1 MDPTAVGSTVNR
13 AADRAFH
20 LLIVAIACAA
30 IVGVASLCGC
40 VAWKGNKKRHVPA
53 TPNAQRNA
61 VGYVSQN
68 CGSGS
73 LRSPVKV
80 TGRPTT
86 LPLAGFTRRSNGHS
100 NSADPTPVRR
110 RAQHLTRSAA
120 HEPQTYQP
128 ERISGM
134 RSLSAESLQR
144 RHRYGV
150 HDGAQTARIGR
161 YLSGSSELLAVDSR
175 SLEELR
181 QALGSPLHQTLVPRA
196 YIPEGGAS
204 ASCNSNYAGEGAQEC
219 SCLGGAGSTSKLP
232 SFGRQQ
238 SAPAEMPSLLPSAHH
253 TASRA
258 ERAILVNTNA
268 FEEQSARFQ
277 MGVGAPAS
285 EEQNERLCIVVG
297 DTVAWAPRAT
307 AINGTITL
315 L

>member
-1 MDPTAVGSTVNR
+1 MGSTVNR

-30 IVGVASLCGC
+30 IVGFASLCGC

-68 CGSGS
+68 SLSSRRASGS
-73 LRSPVKV
+73 LRSPVKA

-86 LPLAGFTRRSNGHS
+86 LPLAGSTRRSNGLSH
-100 NSADPTPVRR
+100 SADPTPVRR

-120 HEPQTYQP
+120 HEPQAYQP
-128 ERISGM
+128 ERISGK
-134 RSLSAESLQR
+134 RSLSSESLQR
-144 RHRYGV
+144 RHRYGL
-150 HDGAQTARIGR
+150 HDGAQAARIGR

-196 YIPEGGAS
+196 HMPEAGVSG
-204 ASCNSNYAGEGAQEC
+204 NSNYAGEGAQEC
-219 SCLGGAGSTSKLP
+219 SCPSGGGSMSNLP

-238 SAPAEMPSLLPSAHH
+238 SAPAEMPSLLPSAPH
-253 TASRA
+253 TSSRA

-268 FEEQSARFQ
+268 LEEQTARVQ
-277 MGVGAPAS
+277 MGVGAPTS
-285 EEQNERLCIVVG
+285 EEQDERLCIVVG
-297 DTVAWAPRAT
+297 ETVAWAPRAT